1 MLLNEMSEHNNCF
14 MHGTTVARVERVLI
28 VGGGIGGLSLAIALR
43 QRGLSADIVER
54 ADAGAASGAGLYL
67 YD

>member
-1 MLLNEMSEHNNCF
+1 